1 MINISEVLETNNMIE
16 RENLDVRTITM
27 GISLLD
33 CADNSLEV
41 TCEKIYNKITT
52 LARDLVKTGE
62 EISKEFAIPIVNKR
76 ISITPISLVG
86 SACCKIPADY
96 VVIAKTLDKAA
107 KEVGVNFLGGYSA
120 VVSKGMTKSDELLI
134 RSIPQAMAETDR
146 ICSSVNV
153 GSTKTGINMDA
164 VRLMGDIILQTAEC
178 TKEQDSLGCAK
189 VVVLCNAPD
198 DNPFMAGAFH
208 GVSEADAIIN
218 VGVSG
223 PGVVKYALEQ
233 MDKNSAVNKVTG
245 TGLANFEV
253 LCETIKKTAFKIT
266 RVGQLVAQEASKR
279 LGVPFGII
287 DLSLAPT
294 PAIGDS
300 VADILQ
306 CIGVDRAG
314 APGTTAALALLNDQV
329 KKGGVMASSYVGGLS
344 GAFIPVSEDQG
355 MIDSVLAGA
364 LTIEKLEAM
373 TCVCSVGL
381 DMIAIPG
388 DTSAATISGIIADES
403 AIGMI
408 NQKTTAVRI
417 IPVIGKKV
425 GETVEFGG
433 LLGYAPIMPVNTF
446 ACDRLV
452 NRGGR
457 IPAPIHSFKN

>member
-1 MINISEVLETNNMIE
+1 MINLNEVLETNRMVE
-16 RENLDVRTITM
+16 QENLDVRTITM

-33 CADNSLEV
+33 CADHDLSV
-41 TCEKIYNKITT
+41 TCQNIYDKITRM
-52 LARDLVKTGE
+52 AKDLVITGE
-62 EISKEFAIPIVNKR
+62 QISREFAIPIVNKR
-76 ISITPISLVG
+76 ISITPISMVG
-86 SACCKIPADY
+86 GNCCKTPDDY
-96 VVIAKTLDKAA
+96 VEIARTLDKAA
-107 KEVGVNFLGGYSA
+107 KVVGVNFLGGYSA
-120 VVSKGMTKSDELLI
+120 IVSKGMTKSDELLMK
-134 RSIPQAMAETDR
+134 SIPKAMACTER

-164 VRLMGDIILQTAEC
+164 VRLMGEIIKETAEA
-178 TKEQDSLGCAK
+178 TKDNKSMGCAK
-189 VVVLCNAPD
+189 LVVLCNAPD

-208 GVSEADAIIN
+208 GPSEADAIIN

-233 MDKNSAVNKVTG
+233 MDEQAGENQ
-245 TGLANFEV
+245 LANFEV

-266 RVGQLVAQEASKR
+266 RVGQLVAQEASAR
-279 LGVPFGII
+279 LNIPFGII

-300 VADILQ
+300 VADILK
-306 CIGVDRAG
+306 CIGVEQAG

-355 MIDSVLAGA
+355 MIDAVNLKA

-388 DTSAATISGIIADES
+388 DTPATTISGIIADES

-417 IPVIGKKV
+417 IPVAGMNV
-425 GETVEFGG
+425 GDTVEFGG
-433 LLGYAPIMPVNTF
+433 LLGYAPIMPVNPF
-446 ACDRLV
+446 GCHRMIK
-452 NRGGR
+452 RGGR

>member
-1 MINISEVLETNNMIE
+1 MINILEVNETNKMIE
-16 RENLDVRTITM
+16 QDNLDVRTITL

-33 CADNSLEV
+33 CIDSNL
-41 TCEKIYNKITT
+41 TNCCNNIYNKITT
-52 LARDLVKTGE
+52 LAKDLVSTGD
-62 EISKEFAIPIVNKR
+62 EIASEFGIPIVNKR
-76 ISITPISLVG
+76 ISITPISLIG
-86 SACCKIPADY
+86 ASCCKTPDDY
-96 VVIAKTLDKAA
+96 VTIAHTLDRAA
-107 KEVGVNFLGGYSA
+107 KAVGINFMGGYSA
-120 VVSKGMTKSDELLI
+120 IVSKGMTVSDELLI
-134 RSIPQAMAETDR
+134 RSIPRALAETDL

-153 GSTKTGINMDA
+153 GSTKTGIDMDA
-164 VRLMGDIILQTAEC
+164 VRLMGQIIKETAEL
-178 TKEQDSLGCAK
+178 TKERDSIGCAK
-189 VVVLCNAPD
+189 LVVLCNAPD

-208 GVSEADAIIN
+208 GVSEAEAIIN

-223 PGVVKYALEQ
+223 PGVVKHALESIHG
-233 MDKNSAVNKVTG
+233 KS
-245 TGLANFEV
+245 FEV
-253 LCETIKKTAFKIT
+253 LCETIKRTAFKIT
-266 RVGQLVAQEASKR
+266 RVGQLVAQEASRR
-279 LGVPFGII
+279 LNIPFGII

-300 VADILQ
+300 VADILHE
-306 CIGVDRAG
+306 IGLEYAG

-355 MIDSVLAGA
+355 MINAVNVGA

-388 DTSAATISGIIADES
+388 NTSATTISGIIADES

-417 IPVIGKKV
+417 IPVIGKNV
-425 GETVEFGG
+425 GDTVEFGG
-433 LLGYAPIMPVNTF
+433 LLGYAPIMPVNQF
-446 ACDRLV
+446 DCSNFV
-452 NRGGR
+452 NRKGR